1 MSTEQEVLVSLCIPT
16 NGVIE
21 WVRQV
26 LDSIFAEETPSGSFE
41 VIVTDNGDCDEFVQM
56 MQEYEA
62 KHQNLIYRKTDV
74 VQFLNQI
81 EAFKLASGELIK
93 FINHRMALQPGALNY
108 LINVARKYKE
118 EKPGIY
124 FLNGAVAK
132 RTETEVYN
140 DFDSYVK
147 ALGYWSSWS
156 AGTAMWRQ
164 DFEQMDLQ
172 MEFNAM
178 FPHTDLIF
186 AMRSKKKYLVDN
198 TVLLADLEV
207 NAPQKGKYNLF
218 CTFAVDYVRI
228 IEKLYEERDI
238 SEATFESVKRE
249 NLKFV
254 MSCYVS
260 FVLLKRPCSYDLSGF
275 QQAIQ
280 VYYKKGNAY
289 WCAVTY
295 ILSEIVKAIGRMMHR
310 K

>member
-21 WVRQV
+21 WVRPV
-26 LDSIFAEETPSGSFE
+26 LDSIFDEKNPGGSFE
-41 VIVTDNGDCDEFVQM
+41 VIVTDNGHNAEFAQM
-56 MQEYEA
+56 MQAYER
-62 KHQNLIYRKTDV
+62 KHQNLIYRKTEA

-81 EAFKLASGELIK
+81 EAFKLASGALIK
-93 FINHRMALQPGALNY
+93 FINHRMVLRPGSLNY
-108 LINVARKYKE
+108 LISFAGKYKE
-118 EKPGIY
+118 EKPGVY
-124 FLNGAVAK
+124 FLNGSVPK
-132 RTETEVYN
+132 RTELETYD

-156 AGTAMWRQ
+156 AGTAMWRE
-164 DFEQMDLQ
+164 DFEQMNLQ

-186 AMRSKKKYLVDN
+186 ATRSKKKYLVDN
-198 TVLLADLEV
+198 TVLLMDLEV
-207 NAPQKGKYNLF
+207 NAAQKGKYDLF
-218 CTFAVDYVRI
+218 QTFAVEYVRI
-228 IEKLYEERDI
+228 IEKLYEGKDI
-238 SEATFESVKRE
+238 SEATFEAVKKE

-275 QQAIQ
+275 PQAIQ
-280 VYYKKGNAY
+280 VYYNKRSAY
-289 WCAVTY
+289 WYAVTY
-295 ILSEIVKAIGRMMHR
+295 ILKETGKVIGGLVHR